1 MIDTIKRWLE
11 RVLEFISIFLL
22 ITMAVIVVLAVVF
35 RFLGQSLIWYDEVA
49 SVVLAWLTYY
59 GSALAVIRRGHLGFP
74 GFFLNLPVK
83 LKALAF
89 ITAELVVI
97 TFFAVIGYAGWYIL
111 GIFGDETLVSLN
123 FVHLSFTQ
131 SVIPIG
137 SALFILAEI
146 LSIPEAWQ
154 KSMAGIDYE
163 KEMIDQA
170 IEEAS
175 QS

>member
-1 MIDTIKRWLE
+1 
-11 RVLEFISIFLL
+11 
-22 ITMAVIVVLAVVF
+22 MAVSVVLAVIF

-59 GSALAVIRRGHLGFP
+59 GSALAVIHRGHLGFP
-74 GFFLNLPVK
+74 GFFLTLPVK
-83 LKALAF
+83 LRALAF
-89 ITAELVVI
+89 IIAELVVI

-111 GIFGDETLVSLN
+111 GIFGDETLVSLT

-137 SALFILAEI
+137 SALFIVAEI
-146 LSIPEAWQ
+146 LSIPEAWK